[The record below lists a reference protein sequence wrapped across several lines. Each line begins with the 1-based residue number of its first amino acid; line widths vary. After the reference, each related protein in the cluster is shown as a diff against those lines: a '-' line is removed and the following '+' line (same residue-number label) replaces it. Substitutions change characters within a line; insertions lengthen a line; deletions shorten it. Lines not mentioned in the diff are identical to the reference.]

1 MNNASK
7 NNYTQKILENY
18 SIPKSLYKEYDV
30 KRGLRNADGTGVLA
44 GLTKI
49 SSVVGFKKDGDKI
62 VPVDGELYYRGIHI
76 NDLVKKFEAEKRHG
90 FEDVIFLLLIGS
102 LPTNQE
108 LNDLRKELRTQVH
121 LPNSFVEDVF
131 LQIPSNNVMNM
142 LQRAVLALYSLDENA
157 DDISIENVLKQSISL
172 IAKFPAIIAYSFNA
186 IRFKFGQSPLFLRTP
201 RSDMDTAENFLYML
215 RESGKFT
222 KLEADLLDLA
232 LILHA
237 EHGGGNNSAFTIHV
251 LTSSH
256 TDTYSAV
263 SGALASLKGPLHGA
277 ANSYV
282 RGMIEDIQQNVKDWS
297 DEKELASYLVKI
309 LKGEAYDKKGLIYG
323 MGHAVYTKS
332 DPRALILKKKA
343 KELAAEK
350 NRLDE
355 YYLYESIERLAPS
368 LFQEVKKN
376 NKIISP
382 NVDFYS
388 GFVYDMLGFP
398 REIYPSLFAMARI
411 VGWCA
416 HRMEELIN
424 GKRIIRP
431 AYKGV

>member
-1 MNNASK
+1 MCFMRLRDLISTNLDSK
-7 NNYTQKILENY
+7 LAEPVQALA
-18 SIPKSLYKEYDV
+18 DV
-30 KRGLRNADGTGVLA
+30 IRNQHGTGVLA

-49 SSVVGFKKDGDKI
+49 SKVVGFRKEDGKI
-62 VPVDGELYYRGIHI
+62 TPIDGELYYRGIHI
-76 NDLVKKFEAEKRHG
+76 NQLVEKFEKEGRHG
-90 FEDVIFLLLIGS
+90 FEEVAYLLLIGS
-102 LPTNQE
+102 LPTKKE
-108 LNDLRKELRTQVH
+108 LNEFKKELRSRYS
-121 LPNSFVEDVF
+121 LPNHFVEDVF
-131 LQIPSNNVMNM
+131 LKLPATNVMNV
-142 LQRAVLALYSLDENA
+142 LQRAVLALYTIDKNP
-157 DDISIENVLKQSISL
+157 DDISISNVFRQSLSL
-172 IAKFPAIIAYSFNA
+172 IAKFPTIVAYSYNA
-186 IRFKFGQSPLFLRTP
+186 IQYKFQGAPLFIRCPKPNLDP
-201 RSDMDTAENFLYML
+201 AENFLYMF
-215 RESGKFT
+215 RESGQFS

-232 LILHA
+232 LVLHA
-237 EHGGGNNSAFTIHV
+237 EHGGGNNSAFTMHV

-263 SGALASLKGPLHGA
+263 AGALSSLKGPLHGA

-282 RGMIEDIQQNVKDWS
+282 RGMIEDIQRNVKDWS
-297 DEKELASYLVKI
+297 NEKELKNYLVKI
-309 LKGEAYDKKGLIYG
+309 LKGEAYDGKGLIYG

-343 KELAAEK
+343 RELAEEK
-350 NRLDE
+350 KRLE
-355 YYLYESIERLAPS
+355 EFYLYERIEKMAPQ

-376 NKIISP
+376 NKVISP

-398 REIYPSLFAMARI
+398 KAIFPSLFAMARI

-431 AYKGV
+431 AYKGI